1 MGKTWENNVCWCFF
15 RKTLVKIIV
24 FFWNFPLCTK
34 VLNCFRSLGKSIKL
48 LLVDFLAMFDLMTLV
63 FWLYLYNTCPSLWYQ
78 RSMALPSFN
87 YDLAASHGWWKS
99 CGKANVMNPQNHH
112 VSGWTWNHPQMLAV
126 YGSQG
131 FPHYWN
137 RWFQEKATSQDDCQS
152 RPMKFLKSATLRRK
166 LWLVNFRSEQVPIL
180 SFFHA

>member
-1 MGKTWENNVCWCFF
+1 M
-15 RKTLVKIIV
+15 
-24 FFWNFPLCTK
+24 K
-34 VLNCFRSLGKSIKL
+34 VLNCFRSLGKASNYCWWIFSL
-48 LLVDFLAMFDLMTLV
+48 CLIWWHWCS
-63 FWLYLYNTCPSLWYQ
+63 WLYLYNTCPSLWYQ

-152 RPMKFLKSATLRRK
+152 RPMKFLKSATPAAKTLVGELPVWASTYFITFFTHSKPLKK
-166 LWLVNFRSEQVPIL
+166 LVEG
-180 SFFHA
+180 